1 VRKCSPLTFC
11 PGKYTPHFHV
21 DSRRNI
27 SVLIAFLLGAGALL
41 AFSGV
46 WSAGFVNYDDP
57 AYVSANQIVQGGLTT
72 ENVRWAFTTFHYRNW
87 HPLTWLSYM
96 LDVELFG
103 LSARGLHVVN
113 LLLHIGNT
121 LLIFTLLRRANTT
134 PWPGAIVAALFGLHP
149 LHVESVAWISERK
162 DVLSAFFSL
171 LSIWAYTAYTGRRS
185 IGWYLV
191 SLLLFA
197 FALMSKAMAVTVPFL
212 LLLVDLWPLRRL
224 DSSSPPKPK
233 GFGRLVFEKLPFFAL
248 AAAAAYAAVL
258 AQGDAMVTTAHLGL
272 VHRLENTIVSY
283 ARYLGKT
290 FWPSDLAVFYPHPI
304 GGWPTPVI
312 VLSALVI
319 VAITVFAIRARTRR
333 PYLFVG
339 WFWFIGTLVPVIG
352 LVQVGSQSIADRYM
366 YVPSI
371 GLFIAIVWA
380 ARDLANAFRISR
392 MALSLSTAAVLL
404 VCGFFTIRQVSV
416 WKDSLSLFSHAE
428 RVTPLNIVTL
438 NNLVAELLARGKT
451 AEADERI
458 DTAIRSFPGEYPTWW
473 HAANRAQR
481 QGRLDEAIAHYQTA
495 LRLRPNEPQL
505 NFLLAMALQQQ
516 DKPEAIRYYRE
527 TIRLEP
533 ESATALNNLA
543 WLLVTHPDAGLRN
556 GPEAVQFAERA
567 CQLAQWQHPY
577 FLGTLAAAYAEV
589 GRFDDAIATANKA
602 LALAEKH
609 QEASLRQQ
617 ILDALVAY
625 KNHQPWRTPTR

>member
-1 VRKCSPLTFC
+1 M
-11 PGKYTPHFHV
+11 
-21 DSRRNI
+21 DSQRNI
-27 SVLIAFLLGAGALL
+27 SALIAFLLGAGTLL
-41 AFSGV
+41 AFSGI
-46 WSAGFVNYDDP
+46 WNAGFVNYDDP
-57 AYVSANQIVQGGLTT
+57 AYVSANQIVQGGVTG

-103 LSARGLHVVN
+103 LSARGFHVVN

-121 LLIFTLLRRANTT
+121 LLIFTLLRRANAT
-134 PWPGAIVAALFGLHP
+134 PWPGAVVAALFGLHP

-171 LSIWAYTAYTGRRS
+171 LSIWAYATYNNTRRRG

-197 FALMSKAMAVTVPFL
+197 FALMSKAMAVTVPCL
-212 LLLVDLWPLRRL
+212 LLLVDLWPLRRFDL
-224 DSSSPPKPK
+224 NPAQPAKA
-233 GFGRLVFEKLPFFAL
+233 FGRLVFEKLPFFAL
-248 AAAAAYAAVL
+248 AAGTAYAAVL
-258 AQGDAMVTTAHLGL
+258 AQGDAIVTTAHLGL
-272 VHRLENTIVSY
+272 VHRLENAIVSY

-290 FWPSDLAVFYPHPI
+290 FWPFDLAVFYPHPI
-304 GGWPTPVI
+304 GGWSTPAI
-312 VLSALVI
+312 VLSALTIVGISVI
-319 VAITVFAIRARTRR
+319 AIRARSRR

-366 YVPSI
+366 YLPSI

-380 ARDLANAFRISR
+380 ARDLPNAFRIPR

-404 VCGFFTIRQVSV
+404 ACGFLTVRQVSV
-416 WKDSLSLFSHAE
+416 WKDSLSLFTHAE
-428 RVTPLNIVTL
+428 RVAPPNIVTL
-438 NNLVAELLARGKT
+438 NNLIAELLARGQT
-451 AEADERI
+451 AEADQRI
-458 DTAIRSFPGEYPTWW
+458 DAAIRSFPGEHLTWW
-473 HAANRAQR
+473 HAANRAGR
-481 QGRLDEAIAHYQTA
+481 HGRLDEAVAHYQTA

-505 NFLLAMALQQQ
+505 NFLLALALQQQ
-516 DKPEAIRYYRE
+516 DKPEAIQYYRE
-527 TIRLEP
+527 AIRLEP
-533 ESATALNNLA
+533 QSGTALNNLA
-543 WLLVTHPDAGLRN
+543 WLLATHPDAGLRN

-577 FLGTLAAAYAEV
+577 FLGTLAAAYAEA

-609 QEASLRQQ
+609 ETSSLRQQ

-625 KNHQPWRTPTR
+625 KNHQPWRTSVR